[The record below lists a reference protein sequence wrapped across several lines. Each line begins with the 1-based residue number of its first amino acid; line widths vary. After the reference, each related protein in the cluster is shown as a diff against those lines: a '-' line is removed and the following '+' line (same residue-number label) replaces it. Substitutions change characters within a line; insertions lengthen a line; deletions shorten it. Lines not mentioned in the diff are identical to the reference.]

1 MVVHDHVVH
10 CKKRIKVKGK
20 WVRMA
25 PKYVSLRKHKLPD
38 SRKVIKVKAGTQII
52 DRVWRFFKSRLAL
65 NQHSKAGSVR
75 LREQIRSIQYEYWN
89 RNKEYKDLW
98 VASGDLCTW
107 LTQKFVKPVE

>member
-20 WVRMA
+20 WVWMA

-52 DRVWRFFKSRLAL
+52 DRVWRFFKSRLDL
-65 NQHSKAGSVR
+65 NQHSKAGSAR

-89 RNKEYKDLW
+89 RNKDLW
-98 VASGDLCTW
+98 VASGDLCAW
-107 LTQKFVKPVE
+107 LTQKSVKPVE